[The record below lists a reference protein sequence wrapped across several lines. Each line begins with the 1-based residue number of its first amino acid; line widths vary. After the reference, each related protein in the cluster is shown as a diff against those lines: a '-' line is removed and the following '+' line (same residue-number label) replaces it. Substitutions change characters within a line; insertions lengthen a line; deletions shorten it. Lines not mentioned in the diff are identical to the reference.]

1 MPILE
6 IKDLHVCAGE
16 HQILKGVDLRIA
28 DNEIHALL
36 GPNGNGKS
44 TLLHTIMGHPKYR
57 ITQGSITFAGQ
68 DISNMS
74 TDARSRL
81 GLFLAM
87 QYPAEI
93 SGITNAEFMRSAIS
107 SHNEEAPPFFK
118 FIQLMDKSLQD
129 LGLKGEFAH
138 RFINEG
144 FSGGEKKRNE
154 IAQMLI
160 LKPKLAL
167 LDEIDS
173 GLDVDALKIVAD
185 AINKQIQETGAGLLI
200 VSHYERFYQ
209 LVQPTFA
216 HVMVD
221 GQLVCSGDM
230 ELVTRIDVEGY
241 DWLLQEMKLKLA
253 QQPNKRLAYRLGICG
268 IKERS

>member
-6 IKDLHVCAGE
+6 IKDLHVSAGE
-16 HQILKGVDLRIA
+16 KPILKGVDLRIG
-28 DNEIHALL
+28 DNEVHALL

-44 TLLHTIMGHPKYR
+44 TLFHTIMGHPKYR
-57 ITQGSITFAGQ
+57 ITQGCITFDSQ
-68 DISNMS
+68 DVSNLS

-87 QYPAEI
+87 QYPVEI
-93 SGITNAEFMRSAIS
+93 SGITNAEFMRTAIS
-107 SHNEEAPPFFK
+107 SHNQESLPFFK
-118 FIQLMDKSLQD
+118 FIQVMDKSLQD

-154 IAQMLI
+154 IAQMLV
-160 LKPKLAL
+160 LKPKLAM

-185 AINKQIQETGAGLLI
+185 AINKELRQNKMGLLI
-200 VSHYERFYQ
+200 ISHYERFYQ

-221 GQLVCSGDM
+221 GRLVCSGDM
-230 ELVTRIDVEGY
+230 ELITKIDVEGY
-241 DWLLQEMKLKLA
+241 DWLLKEMNLKLA
-253 QQPNKRLAYRLGICG
+253 QQPNKRLVYHLGICG
-268 IKERS
+268 VKERN